1 MAHFPRK
8 LGRAVSWYTYVLF
21 SFYAATITDWLQPPG
36 RRAGAERVG
45 ASDLHRYGHA
55 SYFSPP
61 SHRRVSAIAIA
72 VPIAV
77 VAVVLLLAFLLS
89 RRCRNA
95 RNARHVKIDTRT
107 ARPFI
112 PPTTSESV
120 LSHTQLHFASDIK
133 DPAMKDP
140 AGMDRDDPP
149 PTLQAIQ
156 RSGMAATSSPQDPG
170 EGGIL
175 PADINRIVSMVV
187 ARIDPSQPP
196 EHAPNSITTVDPETA
211 SYSQAFSPVSS
222 SPPPAPES
230 TRVTSIGMQPN
241 VNIDTILTV
250 LGARVDPSY
259 REQAAFRDSTDLPP
273 LYRLPPGYQG

>member
-1 MAHFPRK
+1 M
-8 LGRAVSWYTYVLF
+8 L
-21 SFYAATITDWLQPPG
+21 I
-36 RRAGAERVG
+36 
-45 ASDLHRYGHA
+45 
-55 SYFSPP
+55 
-61 SHRRVSAIAIA
+61 
-72 VPIAV
+72 
-77 VAVVLLLAFLLS
+77 LAFLLS

-112 PPTTSESV
+112 PPTTSDSV
-120 LSHTQLHFASDIK
+120 LSQSSLHFSSDIK
-133 DPAMKDP
+133 DPAV
-140 AGMDRDDPP
+140 MDSDDPP
-149 PTLQAIQ
+149 PTSQAIQ
-156 RSGMAATSSPQDPG
+156 RSGLATTSSPQDPG
-170 EGGIL
+170 EGGINT
-175 PADINRIVSMVV
+175 ADINRIVSMVV

-196 EHAPNSITTVDPETA
+196 GHAANSITTADPDTA
-211 SYSQAFSPVSS
+211 SYYQAFSPVSS

-230 TRVTSIGMQPN
+230 RVASIGMQPN

>member
-1 MAHFPRK
+1 VRLIYIDMDTH
-8 LGRAVSWYTYVLF
+8 LIF
-21 SFYAATITDWLQPPG
+21 S
-36 RRAGAERVG
+36 
-45 ASDLHRYGHA
+45 
-55 SYFSPP
+55 P

-77 VAVVLLLAFLLS
+77 VAVVLILAFLLS

-112 PPTTSESV
+112 PPTTSDSV
-120 LSHTQLHFASDIK
+120 LSDSPLYFASDIK
-133 DPAMKDP
+133 DSAGKDP
-140 AGMDRDDPP
+140 AVMDSDDPP
-149 PTLQAIQ
+149 PTSQAIQ
-156 RSGMAATSSPQDPG
+156 RSGLATTSSPQDPG
-170 EGGIL
+170 EGGINT
-175 PADINRIVSMVV
+175 ADINRIVSMVV

-196 EHAPNSITTVDPETA
+196 GHAANSITTADPDTD
-211 SYSQAFSPVSS
+211 QAFSPVSS

-230 TRVTSIGMQPN
+230 RVASIGMQPN